1 MSAGLTCEMMV
12 TFKPMVRLGSLFDFT
27 VNRENNFIQNS
38 VIYSNH
44 VFFFKCLSQ
53 INEDLFGEVKF
64 LSQTGPFAIPLQC
77 TTKKCDVS
85 NYGYYTKF

>member
-12 TFKPMVRLGSLFDFT
+12 TFKPMVRLCSLFDFKERCYFVQT
-27 VNRENNFIQNS
+27 L
-38 VIYSNH
+38 IYTNH
-44 VFFFKCLSQ
+44 VLKCLSQ

-77 TTKKCDVS
+77 TTKKCDV
-85 NYGYYTKF
+85 NNHF

>member
-12 TFKPMVRLGSLFDFT
+12 TFKPMVRFLCSLIDFEERNLFYPKRCHLHY
-27 VNRENNFIQNS
+27 VL
-38 VIYSNH
+38 
-44 VFFFKCLSQ
+44 KCLSQ

-77 TTKKCDVS
+77 TTKKCDV
-85 NYGYYTKF
+85 NNHF